1 MRSDD
6 DVKEEKVINNGDIDI
21 LFGQS
26 MHQKASPEKK
36 QKTSLRDL

>member
-1 MRSDD
+1 MQSDD
-6 DVKEEKVINNGDIDI
+6 DVKAEKVVNNGDIDI

-26 MHQKASPEKK
+26 MHQKESPEKK